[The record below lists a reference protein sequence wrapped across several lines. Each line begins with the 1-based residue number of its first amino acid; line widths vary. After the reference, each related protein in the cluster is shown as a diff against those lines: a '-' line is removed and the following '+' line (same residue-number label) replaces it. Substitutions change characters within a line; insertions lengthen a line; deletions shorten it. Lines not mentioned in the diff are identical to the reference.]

1 MAGAGGGF
9 LTSKCGV
16 APLNCFRLVIV
27 NFDKVIEGLIGLRG
41 NSALRGMAGAFVLRA
56 VTTILNFVLITLAA
70 RTLGNIAFG
79 TYSILFS
86 AAGLFCVIAT
96 FGQQIVSMRSWSE
109 YSASGQQPMLKGAM
123 IFSGV
128 ACLAGSALI
137 AIPFYAWLAATHGW
151 LLASSVTFYL
161 VALSFVLT
169 TSHLVRTAI
178 GVAIGDGVGN
188 LLLVIPPIA
197 YLLFCLSS
205 HAEAEI
211 NTIFLTM
218 AAGASTAIC
227 IHVIA
232 MWRGVHARFPG
243 IGSAE
248 TTYDIGRWFSRS
260 LKLWISNGLEAT
272 NQYADVLI
280 IGFLMSPRVAGAY
293 FVTTRI
299 ANAFAMATGA
309 IYMFSTRHIPRLYYR
324 RQLGQLNA
332 LLDSVAGVTLIIIAG
347 GLLLI
352 LGGGHWLLRI
362 FSDDYVS
369 YYGALALLSLG
380 TAAVAAAGPS
390 GSILMLVGHEGR
402 YLWIIGGA
410 VLLRSAGF
418 FILIPAFGIIG
429 AVAATAISFVWMAI
443 MLRNSARNLADIDG
457 SVLRLRARLIGRR
470 VTVPAE

>member
-1 MAGAGGGF
+1 MFG
-9 LTSKCGV
+9 
-16 APLNCFRLVIV
+16 LVIV
-27 NFDKVIEGLIGLRG
+27 RFNNVIDGLIEMRR

-56 VTTILNFVLITLAA
+56 VTTILNFVLITLAS
-70 RTLGNIAFG
+70 RTLGNVTFG

-86 AAGLFCVIAT
+86 AAGLFCVVAT
-96 FGQQIVSMRSWSE
+96 LGQQIVSMRSWSE
-109 YSASGQQPMLKGAM
+109 YSASGQQPLLKGAM
-123 IFSGV
+123 IFSGL
-128 ACLAGSALI
+128 ACLTGSALI
-137 AIPFYAWLAATHGW
+137 AIPFFAWLAATHGW
-151 LLASSVTFYL
+151 LLAISVTFYL
-161 VALSFVLT
+161 VTLSFVLT

-178 GVAIGDGVGN
+178 GLAIGDGISN
-188 LLLVIPPIA
+188 LLLVVPPVA

-205 HAEAEI
+205 HAEADI

-227 IHVIA
+227 IHVIS
-232 MWRGVHARFPG
+232 MWRGARARFPG
-243 IGSAE
+243 IGSSQ
-248 TTYDIGRWFSRS
+248 TNYDIRLWFSRS
-260 LKLWISNGLEAT
+260 MKLWISNGLEAA

-309 IYMFSTRHIPRLYYR
+309 LYMFSTRHIPRLYYN
-324 RQLGQLNA
+324 RQFGQLNA
-332 LLDSVAGVTLIIIAG
+332 LLDSVAGVTLVIIAA

-352 LGGGHWLLRI
+352 LGGGHWLLRV
-362 FSDDYVS
+362 FSEDYAS
-369 YYGALALLSLG
+369 YYGALAVLSLG

-402 YLWIIGGA
+402 YLWIIGSA

-429 AVAATAISFVWMAI
+429 AVTATAISFVWMAV
-443 MLRNSARNLADIDG
+443 MLRSSARNLTGIDG
-457 SVLRLRARLIGRR
+457 SVLRLRARLAGGR
-470 VTVPAE
+470 VSMPAE